1 MFCAL
6 LLYKDNLLKKW
17 RQRFL
22 FTTKISLRIQ
32 KLFLKSKKNLW
43 DIRLMIIFCLLKLEM
58 FWRQVKLQCLPVY
71 CVFDIVFL
79 FVYLCV
85 CVSPTDLWMFQHI
98 TQGGVITTEQLMIDT
113 CSCWYTRVVWQIWG
127 CCYISILCLTN
138 KIIFNIYA
146 PLVDYYKI
154 SV

>member
-1 MFCAL
+1 MHSSSIKTICWRNEDNVSCTAPKLVSEYRNYFWSQRKSLRYQVNDL
-6 LLYKDNLLKKW
+6 LLL
-17 RQRFL
+17 
-22 FTTKISLRIQ
+22 TKTR
-32 KLFLKSKKNLW
+32 NV
-43 DIRLMIIFCLLKLEM
+43 
-58 FWRQVKLQCLPVY
+58 WRQVKLQYLPVY